1 MDGSRTGQR
10 KELAYTIV
18 SVKTSTWNL
27 GCPFR
32 LEASGLSLYMPVTV
46 IRYELARKT
55 SITLG

>member
-18 SVKTSTWNL
+18 SVNTSILNL

-32 LEASGLSLYMPVTV
+32 FEASGLSLYIPVTV
-46 IRYELARKT
+46 IRCELTRKT
-55 SITLG
+55 SITPG